1 MQEDR
6 SSSLEEDRIRDA
18 YARRP
23 KDNTLNT
30 WSNAS
35 FVFRVHERERLLLER
50 LTRYG
55 FMPIYGKRVLEV
67 GCGSG
72 SWLREFIQWGARP
85 EHVYGVDLL
94 PDRIAAARRRLPHG
108 VNVQCSSAANLQFA
122 ANTFD
127 VVLQATMFTSILDR
141 DLRQTVASE
150 MLRVTK
156 DEGIILWYDFN
167 VDNPHNPDVRAVK
180 KREIYQLFP
189 NCRIELHRITL
200 APPLARSLVPYSWFA
215 GYVLARLPFL
225 CTHYLG
231 LIRKA

>member
-1 MQEDR
+1 MTHDRSHAPARQASLSTPPRFGTRLAGSGRNSSLVGMQEDR

-94 PDRIAAARRRLPHG
+94 PDRIAAARRRL
-108 VNVQCSSAANLQFA
+108 
-122 ANTFD
+122 
-127 VVLQATMFTSILDR
+127 
-141 DLRQTVASE
+141 
-150 MLRVTK
+150 
-156 DEGIILWYDFN
+156 
-167 VDNPHNPDVRAVK
+167 
-180 KREIYQLFP
+180 
-189 NCRIELHRITL
+189 
-200 APPLARSLVPYSWFA
+200 
-215 GYVLARLPFL
+215 
-225 CTHYLG
+225 
-231 LIRKA
+231 